1 MNIRKYLSSDLSELI
16 AMFYNTVHTV
26 NAADYTEEQLDAWT
40 SNLNAEKWG
49 SSLAEH
55 YSLVA
60 VDSGKIVGFGDID
73 LERAYLDRLYTHSDY
88 QGMGIASAI
97 CCRLEEQCPH
107 RTIVTHASI
116 TARRFFENRGYHTV
130 AKQSVERSGVFLTNY
145 IMEKPP
151 EDICQINPSS

>member
-26 NAADYTEEQLDAWT
+26 NAADYTEEQLNAWT

-60 VDSGKIVGFGDID
+60 VDSGK
-73 LERAYLDRLYTHSDY
+73 
-88 QGMGIASAI
+88 
-97 CCRLEEQCPH
+97 
-107 RTIVTHASI
+107 
-116 TARRFFENRGYHTV
+116 N
-130 AKQSVERSGVFLTNY
+130 SGVRGHRLRACLFG
-145 IMEKPP
+145 
-151 EDICQINPSS
+151 SSLHAQ